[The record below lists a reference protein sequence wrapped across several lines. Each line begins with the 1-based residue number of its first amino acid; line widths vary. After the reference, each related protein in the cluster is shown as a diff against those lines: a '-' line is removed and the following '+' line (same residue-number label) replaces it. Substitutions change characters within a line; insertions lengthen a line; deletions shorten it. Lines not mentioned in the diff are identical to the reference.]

1 MIMQSS
7 DLVTSVRIIN
17 KCSILTLPLKQLKA
31 IVLSMRSFLWRIKCV
46 HCCLLYPLLFQRPW
60 LKEDATDALCG
71 GEKKQASFEIRVKRR
86 KEEKK
91 GGDALTCCTQRAGEV
106 LQKERRGEVRE
117 EWCDQGKQFFFFF
130 YRVGWRERKKK
141 RKMVGRSTPKVTPFT
156 VIVVQGDASVSPPE
170 IIILILFF
178 YFDKS
183 LFLLHMRT
191 IHTFLRTKT

>member
-31 IVLSMRSFLWRIKCV
+31 IVLSMHSFLWRIKCV
-46 HCCLLYPLLFQRPW
+46 HCCLPYPLLFQRPW

-117 EWCDQGKQFFFFF
+117 EWCDQGKGSSVFFFFTELD
-130 YRVGWRERKKK
+130 GEREKKK
-141 RKMVGRSTPKVTPFT
+141 AEDGWTQHTKGHALHCNCCARRRLGF
-156 VIVVQGDASVSPPE
+156 SPQDNNPHS
-170 IIILILFF
+170 LLLF
-178 YFDKS
+178 
-183 LFLLHMRT
+183 
-191 IHTFLRTKT
+191 